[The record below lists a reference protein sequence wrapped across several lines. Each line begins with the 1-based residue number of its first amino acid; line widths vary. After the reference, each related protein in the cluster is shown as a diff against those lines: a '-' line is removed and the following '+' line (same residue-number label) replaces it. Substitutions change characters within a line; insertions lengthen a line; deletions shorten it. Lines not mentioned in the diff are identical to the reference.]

1 MNTRIYLNEW
11 FINAGIVGFLRIL
24 EHNKQDFVKKKENYI
39 EFDTEDLK
47 DFHKYYFN
55 YFFDNYNIAKKMEK
69 RISESF
75 GRIENLLENKDKK
88 DILKREQKYIKDS
101 IKKELKEAI
110 VLDNE
115 EDAYSRLEDFGS

>member
-24 EHNKQDFVKKKENYI
+24 EHNKRDFVKKEENYI

-55 YFFDNYNIAKKMEK
+55 YFFDNYNIAKKMKK

-88 DILKREQKYIKDS
+88 DID
-101 IKKELKEAI
+101 
-110 VLDNE
+110 
-115 EDAYSRLEDFGS
+115 